1 MTITDNQDFIRKCG
15 SNVILNKEAAAL
27 TNTSFITVTK
37 QLNQNISQLFESD
50 IELDIILYLGLC
62 NGAGWATTL
71 DGRDAVL
78 LGIEK
83 IIELNWQ
90 NEDDMQA
97 LIFHEIGHIW
107 HKTHGILYPHTH
119 SNGER
124 SLVQLYQEGIAMVCE
139 QILCQDDNRY
149 HQDKNGWLA
158 WCVTNKSEIK
168 CEFLKR
174 IKDNKSTQDFFGDW
188 CKPDAGVYGNI
199 GSCIFLHLFSNSV
212 YKSLLSVLIDRGDNH
227 RA

>member
-1 MTITDNQDFIRKCG
+1 MQFFTKEEFGIKYPEYSNADISTWQIEAVSEMIFSQIGLRYRDASWDTISVPLPIKNASMEQMRFLLEHDIPFVDFDKDIKPIV

-124 SLVQLYQEGIAMVCE
+124 SLVQLYQEGIGMRA
-139 QILCQDDNRY
+139 
-149 HQDKNGWLA
+149 
-158 WCVTNKSEIK
+158 
-168 CEFLKR
+168 
-174 IKDNKSTQDFFGDW
+174 DFM
-188 CKPDAGVYGNI
+188 
-199 GSCIFLHLFSNSV
+199 S
-212 YKSLLSVLIDRGDNH
+212 R
-227 RA
+227 R